1 MLSTVQ
7 SSRNWSA
14 ARLRF
19 PELVHLHRP
28 DTAQHLV
35 QFYDDD
41 TFVIKT
47 ASHLVAQALVEASS
61 VVIIAT
67 EFHLRQITAEL
78 ATFRLDI
85 EAYRKA
91 GHYVTCDAADALARC
106 MVEGSPDQT
115 AFDRAIGDTMCEA
128 AKNSATGFVFAFG
141 EMVALL
147 SAANDLEG
155 AVRLEQLWNNL
166 ARRQRFSLYC
176 AYPLGSL
183 ETTANVDALTRICT
197 EHTLTIPSENF
208 V

>member
-1 MLSTVQ
+1 MPWWILFGNTVRIQVLTSGKSWRCPFCSPIAVIYSNGCRGEAIMLSTVQ

-85 EAYRKA
+85 EAIAR
-91 GHYVTCDAADALARC
+91 LA
-106 MVEGSPDQT
+106 
-115 AFDRAIGDTMCEA
+115 
-128 AKNSATGFVFAFG
+128 
-141 EMVALL
+141 
-147 SAANDLEG
+147 
-155 AVRLEQLWNNL
+155 
-166 ARRQRFSLYC
+166 
-176 AYPLGSL
+176 
-183 ETTANVDALTRICT
+183 TT
-197 EHTLTIPSENF
+197 
-208 V
+208 